1 MSNPAHDVEVGIE
14 LCRKGEWAAG
24 VQRLSRGVDG
34 LKSSRQVPSQAYSFL
49 GYGLAREQRRFEEGL
64 NLCRLALRRD
74 YSEAENHLNI
84 ARLHLLLS
92 NRKHAVKA
100 VAEGLEFHPGH
111 PGLEE
116 LRRDMGHRAR
126 PPLRFLG
133 RSNPV
138 NRWLGRLRERLR
150 QGG

>member
-1 MSNPAHDVEVGIE
+1 MSNPARDIEVGLE

-24 VQRLSRGVDG
+24 VQSLARGVES
-34 LKSSRQVPSQAYSFL
+34 LKASRQVPSQAYSFL

-64 NLCRLALRRD
+64 NLCRHALRRD

-84 ARLHLLLS
+84 ARLHLLMA
-92 NRKHAVKA
+92 NRNAAVKA

-111 PGLEE
+111 PGLAE
-116 LRRDMGHRAR
+116 LQRDMGRRGR
-126 PPLRFLG
+126 PALRFLR

-138 NRWLGRLRERLR
+138 NRWLGRLRERMR
-150 QGG
+150 HGG